1 MMSATKRFRQLLAS
15 NRALV
20 APAVFNPLTAKLAE
34 GAGFE
39 VLYLGGGTIG
49 YLKCCLEANLNI
61 TELCHA
67 GIEIRAACD
76 LPLILDGACGWGDPM
91 HMHRTMAMTEAAG
104 FAAIEIEDQVLP
116 KRAHHH
122 IGIERMI
129 PQDLMEAKIRECAA
143 ARQSAETLIVG
154 RTNAIRS
161 SNMDDALR
169 RAEGYRKAGADLLML
184 FPRNPEEIRHVHA
197 RLGGPFMFLTPRGGV
212 KMLGMTVEE
221 LGAHH
226 CRILADSGTPLLAG
240 YAAWKRCYEETL
252 RNGMNDPEL
261 DAATAHDL
269 EEDMFRTIG
278 LRALLDIEK
287 ATVEKE
293 D

>member
-1 MMSATKRFRQLLAS
+1 MASLRAMLDGERPVLAT
-15 NRALV
+15 V
-20 APAVFNPLTAKLAE
+20 VFNPLMARLAE
-34 GAGFE
+34 AAGFPA
-39 VLYLGGGTIG
+39 LYLGGGTLG
-49 YLKCCLEANLNI
+49 YVKTVLEANLNL
-61 TELCHA
+61 TELVQL
-67 GIEIRAACD
+67 GIDIRTACN

-91 HMHRTMAMTEAAG
+91 HMRRTMAMTEAAG

-129 PQDLMEAKIRECAA
+129 PQELMEAKIRECVA
-143 ARQSAETLIVG
+143 ARQSADTLIVG

-184 FPRNPEEIRHVHA
+184 FPRNPEEIRHVHE

-212 KMLGMTVEE
+212 RMLGMTVEE
-221 LGAHH
+221 LGAHG

-252 RNGMNDPEL
+252 RNGMNDPGL

-269 EEDMFRTIG
+269 EEDMFRVIG
-278 LRALLDIEK
+278 LQALIDIEK
-287 ATVEKE
+287 ATVEKGA
-293 D
+293 